1 MLVLDLMEVRKIKYN
16 KMKYIIKENKK
27 KILRLPYDPAAMPS
41 MQFSTNC
48 VACLREIF
56 AKLSGTINNK

>member
-1 MLVLDLMEVRKIKYN
+1 VLDLIEVR
-16 KMKYIIKENKK
+16 KMKYIIIENKK

-41 MQFSTNC
+41 MQFSANC
-48 VACLREIF
+48 VACSREIF